1 MPPHT
6 VFCGETASIRCTLRT
21 PAHCEAS
28 MNADWIRKTCLTLPH
43 VTEHI
48 QWGNDLVFKV
58 GGKMFAVTPL
68 EPAPVWLSFKASDE
82 NFATL
87 IERPQIIPAPYLAR
101 AKWVAL
107 ENADALSPQELASL
121 LRLSYDL
128 VLAKL
133 PKKTRERLASTKPK
147 QKSPA
152 RPAKPRRH
160 K

>member
-1 MPPHT
+1 
-6 VFCGETASIRCTLRT
+6 
-21 PAHCEAS
+21 

-107 ENADALSPQELASL
+107 ESNDAVPLAELAAL
-121 LRLSYDL
+121 LAESHQL
-128 VLAKL
+128 VMAKL
-133 PKKTRERLASTKPK
+133 PKSLLSGLASGEKRSSTPKRKVHTNKIHKNKGHKRPPRGSGSKTRDR
-147 QKSPA
+147 
-152 RPAKPRRH
+152 
-160 K
+160 